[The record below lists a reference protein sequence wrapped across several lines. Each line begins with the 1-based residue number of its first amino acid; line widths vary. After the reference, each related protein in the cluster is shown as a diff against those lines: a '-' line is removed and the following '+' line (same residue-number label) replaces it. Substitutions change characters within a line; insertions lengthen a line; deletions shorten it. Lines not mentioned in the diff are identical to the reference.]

1 MADAVAITKAD
12 GSNKIMAE
20 NARVMFQNALNL
32 FPLTKSGWKP
42 LVLTCSALQNTG
54 INEIWNIIGDYV
66 NYTRKTGYFDE
77 IRKQQAVIRMHDT
90 VSEYLSSSFYNDE
103 EVKSLLPELEKE
115 LYQGTITSY
124 TAAINLLNKY
134 FKK

>member
-1 MADAVAITKAD
+1 
-12 GSNKIMAE
+12 MAE

-32 FPLTKSGWKP
+32 FPPTQSGWKP
-42 LVLTCSALQNTG
+42 LVLTCSAHQGTG

-77 IRKQQAVIRMHDT
+77 TRKQQAVIRMHDT
-90 VSEYLSSSFYNDE
+90 VSEYLNNSFYNNE
-103 EVKSLLPELEKE
+103 EVKSLLPELEKK
-115 LYQGTITSY
+115 LYNGTVTSY
-124 TAAINLLNKY
+124 TAAIDLLNKY

>member
-1 MADAVAITKAD
+1 
-12 GSNKIMAE
+12 
-20 NARVMFQNALNL
+20 
-32 FPLTKSGWKP
+32 
-42 LVLTCSALQNTG
+42 
-54 INEIWNIIGDYV
+54 V